1 MLIAPDHEGPG
12 PAPAARRLQRLAEQC
27 VRFLPACCG
36 AAVTL
41 GGGEAE
47 RDERRT
53 AATHPDLAALV
64 GVQLATGD
72 GPITAALDSGGP
84 VVAGDL
90 LHDARWPAFRAAAL
104 GAGVR
109 AAATLPFRRAGASLA
124 LHLYGFRPGS
134 LTGAAHGPAAALGAE
149 AAAGLARDR
158 RHRAALAEVGQLES
172 ALRSRP
178 VIDQAAGIVMHVLDC
193 GADEA
198 YAALRRS
205 SQLTNR
211 KLADV
216 AAGIVRARGRDL
228 REELARPAGGA
239 GAAPGPPNGEPPQI
253 FV

>member
-109 AAATLPFRRAGASLA
+109 ATATLPFHRAGASLA

-239 GAAPGPPNGEPPQI
+239 GAAPGPPNGEPPQM